1 MCVGG
6 GVTSSSPQISD
17 LVGQSQQDTSTH
29 GAMATAQDAVGS
41 PWALTVLLGEGPL
54 TPRC

>member
-1 MCVGG
+1 MCVWG

-17 LVGQSQQDTSTH
+17 LVGQSQQDTSTP

-41 PWALTVLLGEGPL
+41 PWALAVLLGEGPL